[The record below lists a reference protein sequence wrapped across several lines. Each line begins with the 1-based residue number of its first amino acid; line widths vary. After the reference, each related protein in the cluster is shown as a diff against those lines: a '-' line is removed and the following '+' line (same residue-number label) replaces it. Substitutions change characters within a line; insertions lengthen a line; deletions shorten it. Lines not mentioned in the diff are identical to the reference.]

1 MVINIIK
8 IFPAIGIAR
17 LGNGFNSVDR
27 LTWFRNL
34 TYVDLF
40 AGSGCGPCDYW
51 ACSLADAPLTLIG
64 IGEQTPLTEV
74 KIFSAASHIR
84 NFISAAP
91 FVTPIGSRPVAP
103 ALPSV
108 LFLSREST
116 ISIISQVS

>member
-8 IFPAIGIAR
+8 ISPDIGFAR
-17 LGNGFNSVDR
+17 FGNGFNSLARVA
-27 LTWFRNL
+27 WFRNL
-34 TYVDLF
+34 TYADLF

-74 KIFSAASHIR
+74 KIFSAASHRR

-91 FVTPIGSRPVAP
+91 FVAPIGWRPVTP

-108 LFLSREST
+108 PFLIR
-116 ISIISQVS
+116 